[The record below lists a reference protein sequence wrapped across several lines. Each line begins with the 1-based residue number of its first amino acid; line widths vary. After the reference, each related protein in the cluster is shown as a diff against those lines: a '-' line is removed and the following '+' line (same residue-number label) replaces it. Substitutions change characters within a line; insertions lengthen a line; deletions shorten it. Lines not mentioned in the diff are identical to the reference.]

1 MYILRLKSYEIEC
14 STMEE
19 LRAAVT
25 EFTDGTADTNPE
37 APISATK
44 PVPARAPP
52 SRSSKRAGGPTKS
65 WQMAR
70 WYAKKKGIEPTV
82 ARTELAKMRRDR
94 FPTYRKEEVE
104 FLESV
109 DARDD

>member
-1 MYILRLKSYEIEC
+1 MYILRLKGYEIEC
-14 STMEE
+14 GSIDE
-19 LRAAVT
+19 LRAAVA
-25 EFTDGTADTNPE
+25 EFADGAAGADPE
-37 APISATK
+37 SPTKAIK
-44 PVPARAPP
+44 PVAARSPP
-52 SRSSKRAGGPTKS
+52 SQSSKRAGGPTKS

-104 FLESV
+104 FLESLEST
-109 DARDD
+109 